1 MGKSYLHFTIIYSL
15 CKGLQTVRYCVSW
28 FFSAKEGTR
37 PAQERKKAGA
47 AAPAFRQIPFPLD
60 AHARLLF
67 PTLYRGIRRPVP
79 KRPGAVRSVDAGR
92 RAAGPAPPPAK
103 TVCLPVHYAFGS
115 AYLTGGLHNKI
126 PPQNRNLRGD
136 LVSQT
141 YCPVRAAAEW
151 ITGGNR
157 DHKEDD
163 PLDAGSAAAKE
174 KKNHPD
180 RPWDITKSRCTAYLF
195 LKSRAA
201 KKPQAASA
209 NAPKTKEPKIRLN
222 GTAAPDSGSIQ
233 TAARRL

>member
-1 MGKSYLHFTIIYSL
+1 M
-15 CKGLQTVRYCVSW
+15 
-28 FFSAKEGTR
+28 
-37 PAQERKKAGA
+37 
-47 AAPAFRQIPFPLD
+47 
-60 AHARLLF
+60 
-67 PTLYRGIRRPVP
+67 
-79 KRPGAVRSVDAGR
+79 
-92 RAAGPAPPPAK
+92 
-103 TVCLPVHYAFGS
+103 
-115 AYLTGGLHNKI
+115 
-126 PPQNRNLRGD
+126 
-136 LVSQT
+136 VSQT

-209 NAPKTKEPKIRLN
+209 NAPKTKKPKIRLN